1 MKETLRQDVLKY
13 ADFAPINKLVEA
25 VTEEL
30 IERLRFSEN
39 YTATYSFKEFGN
51 GKSFAILKQ
60 VSQNL
65 KSMGYKTNIKYDGD
79 NSPIIVVKYR
89 EQASIWEKL
98 KDNTAL
104 CSLAIIIAV
113 PAVIVGI
120 LSLVF
125 YLAKIFNRYFSLL
138 LLLFAF
144 NIILGS
150 SEVNTKP
157 IINNVEKPSKIV
169 AKSVQVDL
177 WSILLEALVQVESE
191 GNPNAIGTK
200 NDVGILQLTP
210 IYVEEVNRILGKNK
224 YNLSHRYNPKKSVEM
239 FKILQEYRNPTH
251 SIEKAI
257 QLHNPTAERDYHD
270 KVVAKIREIKADK
283 NYKYQFSKY
292 L

>member
-1 MKETLRQDVLKY
+1 MKEALRQDILKY
-13 ADFAPINKLVEA
+13 ADFAPIDKLVEA

-39 YTATYSFKEFGN
+39 YTATYSLKEFSN

-65 KSMGYKTNIKYDGD
+65 ESRGYKTNIKYDDD
-79 NSPIIVVKYR
+79 NSPVIVVKYR

-98 KDNTAL
+98 KDTTAL
-104 CSLAIIIAV
+104 CLTIVIVV
-113 PAVIVGI
+113 PAVVLGI
-120 LSLVF
+120 LSLVL
-125 YLAKIFNRYFSLL
+125 YLAKIFNRYFLLL

-144 NIILGS
+144 NINLGS

-157 IINNVEKPSKIV
+157 MKNNVEKPSKIV
-169 AKSVQVDL
+169 AKSAKVDL

-191 GNPNAIGTK
+191 GNPNAVGTK

-210 IYVEEVNRILGKNK
+210 VYVEEVNRILGENK

-239 FKILQEYRNPTH
+239 FEILQEYRNPTH

-270 KVVAKIREIKADK
+270 KVVAKMREIKADK